1 LNNDDHVAG
10 IFLSDPTII
19 YNLDDKKQAVIRIGV
34 FSKHNPAAYDAQQ
47 SQDHCLKSYEA
58 ILTNTQN
65 ITQMMAAPNEV
76 TTAEEVRVEI

>member
-1 LNNDDHVAG
+1 VLFFGPAL
-10 IFLSDPTII
+10 FF
-19 YNLDDKKQAVIRIGV
+19 YNLDDKKQAVIRNGLL
-34 FSKHNPAAYDAQQ
+34 SKHNPAAYDAQQ